1 MFRVNEAAK
10 GETSPRQGKAIR
22 RHQRRNVEISTFNKF
37 TFFRGGQPSAKIGM
51 RSPKN
56 QAKDTKQGVYLGTWW
71 EMPNF
76 YKNVNAMQDTW
87 SKTKGTIMRTKYITM
102 GILAHVDAGKTT
114 LSEAV
119 LYLAGAIRK
128 IGRVDH
134 KNAFLDTDEI
144 ERERGITVFSKE
156 ARFETGGKEFTLLDT
171 PGHTDFSS
179 ETERTLQVLDYAVLV
194 VSGADGVQ
202 AHTVTLW
209 KLFRHYGI
217 PVFVFVNKMD
227 RPCAERQDIIREL
240 SEQLGGGVFADFGGM
255 READGAGSAGSAG
268 GGGRGKERCDFDGR
282 NAEEIAGA
290 SEVLMEEYLE
300 TGSFCEESI
309 RLAIEK
315 RELFP
320 VFFGSALKL
329 EGVEEFIEAL
339 GRFTVG
345 KECGEEFGARVYK
358 IGRDKQG
365 NRLTYLKVTSGTLRN
380 KMLVDGGEKIE
391 QIRVYNGDS
400 FQSVQSAGAGMV
412 CAVMGPAGSYAGMGL
427 GCEGSRAEP
436 VLQPALSYEVIL
448 PAGQDPVTALAKLKM
463 LEEEEPSLKV
473 VWNEELKRIN
483 IQVMGEL
490 ELEILEQVIERRFGM
505 VVSFG
510 SGGIIYKETIA
521 APVIGVGHYEPLR
534 HYAEVQL
541 LLEPL
546 PRGSG
551 LVFGS
556 LVSEDKFALNW
567 QRLVLTHLAERVH
580 RGVLTGSEITDMRIS
595 IAAGRAH
602 PKHTEGG
609 DFRQATYRALRQGL
623 RKAESIL
630 LEPMYAFRLQ
640 LPQEAVGRALTDLQR
655 LGAQANL
662 DEADLITG
670 SGPVDTLREY
680 SKEVASY
687 TKGRGIFSVMPA
699 GYMSCGRQDEIV
711 QTIGYR
717 PEADLENPTGSVFCE
732 HGGAV
737 YVNWDEVDAMAHL
750 QPEPAAI
757 KIVKGAD
764 EETEAGDPAETTDT
778 QGSPRRG
785 SQPAAGNDELEAIF
799 LRTYGKSKRDEA
811 IRRANLSHGMR
822 DRAAKPAAEAAARSS
837 HTSAETRGAAE
848 QKPLYVIDGY
858 NVIFAWEQL
867 AALAKVNMDSAREAL
882 IDTLGNYMGYR
893 NIDIVLVFDGYK
905 LPGNP
910 GTKTSYR
917 KINEDSGEL
926 QVVYTHEAQTAD
938 RFIEKTVYEFGRKRR
953 ITVVTSDRPVQMAA
967 LGDGAARMSAREF
980 YADVESVDADIRE
993 HLRRQ
998 AVQRNLPFEGLSTE
1012 ND

>member
-51 RSPKN
+51 RSPKK

-240 SEQLGGGVFADFGGM
+240 SEQLGGGVFADF
-255 READGAGSAGSAG
+255 
-268 GGGRGKERCDFDGR
+268 DGR

-300 TGSFCEESI
+300 TGTFCEESI

-391 QIRVYNGDS
+391 QIRLYNGDS
-400 FQSVQSAGAGMV
+400 FQSV
-412 CAVMGPAGSYAGMGL
+412 PAPAWSVRL
-427 GCEGSRAEP
+427 WDLP
-436 VLQPALSYEVIL
+436 VPTQAW
-448 PAGQDPVTALAKLKM
+448 
-463 LEEEEPSLKV
+463 
-473 VWNEELKRIN
+473 VW
-483 IQVMGEL
+483 
-490 ELEILEQVIERRFGM
+490 
-505 VVSFG
+505 
-510 SGGIIYKETIA
+510 A
-521 APVIGVGHYEPLR
+521 AR
-534 HYAEVQL
+534 
-541 LLEPL
+541 
-546 PRGSG
+546 
-551 LVFGS
+551 
-556 LVSEDKFALNW
+556 
-567 QRLVLTHLAERVH
+567 
-580 RGVLTGSEITDMRIS
+580 
-595 IAAGRAH
+595 AAGR
-602 PKHTEGG
+602 
-609 DFRQATYRALRQGL
+609 
-623 RKAESIL
+623 
-630 LEPMYAFRLQ
+630 
-640 LPQEAVGRALTDLQR
+640 
-655 LGAQANL
+655 
-662 DEADLITG
+662 
-670 SGPVDTLREY
+670 
-680 SKEVASY
+680 
-687 TKGRGIFSVMPA
+687 
-699 GYMSCGRQDEIV
+699 
-711 QTIGYR
+711 
-717 PEADLENPTGSVFCE
+717 
-732 HGGAV
+732 
-737 YVNWDEVDAMAHL
+737 
-750 QPEPAAI
+750 
-757 KIVKGAD
+757 
-764 EETEAGDPAETTDT
+764 
-778 QGSPRRG
+778 SPCCSRH
-785 SQPAAGNDELEAIF
+785 S
-799 LRTYGKSKRDEA
+799 RTR
-811 IRRANLSHGMR
+811 
-822 DRAAKPAAEAAARSS
+822 
-837 HTSAETRGAAE
+837 
-848 QKPLYVIDGY
+848 
-858 NVIFAWEQL
+858 
-867 AALAKVNMDSAREAL
+867 
-882 IDTLGNYMGYR
+882 
-893 NIDIVLVFDGYK
+893 
-905 LPGNP
+905 
-910 GTKTSYR
+910 
-917 KINEDSGEL
+917 
-926 QVVYTHEAQTAD
+926 
-938 RFIEKTVYEFGRKRR
+938 
-953 ITVVTSDRPVQMAA
+953 
-967 LGDGAARMSAREF
+967 
-980 YADVESVDADIRE
+980 
-993 HLRRQ
+993 
-998 AVQRNLPFEGLSTE
+998 
-1012 ND
+1012 

>member
-1 MFRVNEAAK
+1 
-10 GETSPRQGKAIR
+10 
-22 RHQRRNVEISTFNKF
+22 
-37 TFFRGGQPSAKIGM
+37 
-51 RSPKN
+51 
-56 QAKDTKQGVYLGTWW
+56 
-71 EMPNF
+71 
-76 YKNVNAMQDTW
+76 
-87 SKTKGTIMRTKYITM
+87 MRTKYITM

-119 LYLAGAIRK
+119 LYLAGAIRR

-240 SEQLGGGVFADFGGM
+240 SEQLGGGVFADFGG
-255 READGAGSAGSAG
+255 AGSAGVTGSAGSAD
-268 GGGRGKERCDFDGR
+268 GGGRGKERCDFDRR

-300 TGSFCEESI
+300 TGTFCEESI

-391 QIRVYNGDS
+391 QIRLYNGDS

-595 IAAGRAH
+595 IAAGLAH

-630 LEPMYAFRLQ
+630 LEPMYAFRLKTW
-640 LPQEAVGRALTDLQR
+640 GT
-655 LGAQANL
+655 
-662 DEADLITG
+662 
-670 SGPVDTLREY
+670 
-680 SKEVASY
+680 
-687 TKGRGIFSVMPA
+687 
-699 GYMSCGRQDEIV
+699 
-711 QTIGYR
+711 
-717 PEADLENPTGSVFCE
+717 
-732 HGGAV
+732 
-737 YVNWDEVDAMAHL
+737 
-750 QPEPAAI
+750 
-757 KIVKGAD
+757 
-764 EETEAGDPAETTDT
+764 
-778 QGSPRRG
+778 
-785 SQPAAGNDELEAIF
+785 
-799 LRTYGKSKRDEA
+799 GKSR
-811 IRRANLSHGMR
+811 
-822 DRAAKPAAEAAARSS
+822 
-837 HTSAETRGAAE
+837 
-848 QKPLYVIDGY
+848 
-858 NVIFAWEQL
+858 
-867 AALAKVNMDSAREAL
+867 
-882 IDTLGNYMGYR
+882 
-893 NIDIVLVFDGYK
+893 
-905 LPGNP
+905 
-910 GTKTSYR
+910 
-917 KINEDSGEL
+917 
-926 QVVYTHEAQTAD
+926 
-938 RFIEKTVYEFGRKRR
+938 
-953 ITVVTSDRPVQMAA
+953 
-967 LGDGAARMSAREF
+967 
-980 YADVESVDADIRE
+980 
-993 HLRRQ
+993 
-998 AVQRNLPFEGLSTE
+998 
-1012 ND
+1012 

>member
-1 MFRVNEAAK
+1 
-10 GETSPRQGKAIR
+10 
-22 RHQRRNVEISTFNKF
+22 
-37 TFFRGGQPSAKIGM
+37 
-51 RSPKN
+51 
-56 QAKDTKQGVYLGTWW
+56 
-71 EMPNF
+71 
-76 YKNVNAMQDTW
+76 
-87 SKTKGTIMRTKYITM
+87 MRTKYITM

-240 SEQLGGGVFADFGGM
+240 SEQLGGGVFADF
-255 READGAGSAGSAG
+255 
-268 GGGRGKERCDFDGR
+268 DGR

-300 TGSFCEESI
+300 TGTFCEESI

-391 QIRVYNGDS
+391 QIRLYNGDS

-412 CAVMGPAGSYAGMGL
+412 CAVMGLAGSYAGMGL

-623 RKAESIL
+623 RKAE
-630 LEPMYAFRLQ
+630 
-640 LPQEAVGRALTDLQR
+640 
-655 LGAQANL
+655 
-662 DEADLITG
+662 
-670 SGPVDTLREY
+670 
-680 SKEVASY
+680 
-687 TKGRGIFSVMPA
+687 
-699 GYMSCGRQDEIV
+699 
-711 QTIGYR
+711 
-717 PEADLENPTGSVFCE
+717 
-732 HGGAV
+732 
-737 YVNWDEVDAMAHL
+737 
-750 QPEPAAI
+750 
-757 KIVKGAD
+757 
-764 EETEAGDPAETTDT
+764 
-778 QGSPRRG
+778 
-785 SQPAAGNDELEAIF
+785 
-799 LRTYGKSKRDEA
+799 
-811 IRRANLSHGMR
+811 
-822 DRAAKPAAEAAARSS
+822 
-837 HTSAETRGAAE
+837 
-848 QKPLYVIDGY
+848 
-858 NVIFAWEQL
+858 
-867 AALAKVNMDSAREAL
+867 MD
-882 IDTLGNYMGYR
+882 
-893 NIDIVLVFDGYK
+893 
-905 LPGNP
+905 
-910 GTKTSYR
+910 
-917 KINEDSGEL
+917 
-926 QVVYTHEAQTAD
+926 
-938 RFIEKTVYEFGRKRR
+938 
-953 ITVVTSDRPVQMAA
+953 TVV
-967 LGDGAARMSAREF
+967 
-980 YADVESVDADIRE
+980 
-993 HLRRQ
+993 
-998 AVQRNLPFEGLSTE
+998 
-1012 ND
+1012 

>member
-51 RSPKN
+51 RSPKK

-134 KNAFLDTDEI
+134 KNAFLDTYEI

-240 SEQLGGGVFADFGGM
+240 SEQLGGGVFADFGG
-255 READGAGSAGSAG
+255 AGSAGVTGSAGSAD
-268 GGGRGKERCDFDGR
+268 GGGRGKERCDFDRR

-300 TGSFCEESI
+300 TGTFCEESI

-380 KMLVDGGEKIE
+380 KMLVDGGEKVE
-391 QIRVYNGDS
+391 QIRLYNGDS

-427 GCEGSRAEP
+427 GCEGSRH
-436 VLQPALSYEVIL
+436 S
-448 PAGQDPVTALAKLKM
+448 
-463 LEEEEPSLKV
+463 
-473 VWNEELKRIN
+473 
-483 IQVMGEL
+483 
-490 ELEILEQVIERRFGM
+490 
-505 VVSFG
+505 
-510 SGGIIYKETIA
+510 
-521 APVIGVGHYEPLR
+521 
-534 HYAEVQL
+534 
-541 LLEPL
+541 
-546 PRGSG
+546 
-551 LVFGS
+551 
-556 LVSEDKFALNW
+556 
-567 QRLVLTHLAERVH
+567 
-580 RGVLTGSEITDMRIS
+580 
-595 IAAGRAH
+595 
-602 PKHTEGG
+602 
-609 DFRQATYRALRQGL
+609 
-623 RKAESIL
+623 
-630 LEPMYAFRLQ
+630 
-640 LPQEAVGRALTDLQR
+640 
-655 LGAQANL
+655 
-662 DEADLITG
+662 
-670 SGPVDTLREY
+670 
-680 SKEVASY
+680 
-687 TKGRGIFSVMPA
+687 
-699 GYMSCGRQDEIV
+699 
-711 QTIGYR
+711 
-717 PEADLENPTGSVFCE
+717 
-732 HGGAV
+732 
-737 YVNWDEVDAMAHL
+737 
-750 QPEPAAI
+750 
-757 KIVKGAD
+757 
-764 EETEAGDPAETTDT
+764 
-778 QGSPRRG
+778 
-785 SQPAAGNDELEAIF
+785 
-799 LRTYGKSKRDEA
+799 RTR
-811 IRRANLSHGMR
+811 
-822 DRAAKPAAEAAARSS
+822 
-837 HTSAETRGAAE
+837 
-848 QKPLYVIDGY
+848 
-858 NVIFAWEQL
+858 
-867 AALAKVNMDSAREAL
+867 
-882 IDTLGNYMGYR
+882 
-893 NIDIVLVFDGYK
+893 
-905 LPGNP
+905 
-910 GTKTSYR
+910 
-917 KINEDSGEL
+917 
-926 QVVYTHEAQTAD
+926 
-938 RFIEKTVYEFGRKRR
+938 
-953 ITVVTSDRPVQMAA
+953 
-967 LGDGAARMSAREF
+967 
-980 YADVESVDADIRE
+980 
-993 HLRRQ
+993 
-998 AVQRNLPFEGLSTE
+998 
-1012 ND
+1012 